1 MIDQTGHQVVRP
13 DADSS
18 PAGRSDAPIRLSMR
32 AKLVLSVLVASL
44 PLAAV
49 AAYLA
54 WNIPARWWVLVGAL
68 LIVCAGCAVTSWAY
82 QPIDRLGDRARRL
95 ASLPPDQRRLFG
107 LLRTDARGVEMV
119 SDSLDRIEHSLQEIQ
134 GLNRVGQMVASDATL
149 PEILKV
155 IVEEAVALL
164 RADAG
169 IIGLWDEE
177 RQLFRDQIACNLPI
191 FFPDRDFGAR
201 DSLASHVAATR
212 RPIFVND
219 YLHYPLR
226 IKELDRLQLRAALGV
241 PLMVG
246 DECHGSLVVHT
257 VDTRRQFTHRDGQL
271 LLTFANQAAAAFEKA
286 RLHKLALDQLE
297 ALTRARAALAQESA
311 ELERALSPMV
321 RLQEEER
328 ARIAADV
335 HDGVVQTMV
344 GSLCEL
350 QAAMAHLAVDPQRV
364 VTKLGRARDLV
375 RDSITEL
382 RRVIY
387 DLRPIALDTAGLVP
401 AIENLRDELEQR
413 AGITI
418 RLSVIG
424 SPGRFSPETEIGVY
438 RIVQEAL
445 NNAVKHAAAH
455 LVQVSIRFGDGEL
468 TVRVSDDGT
477 GFALQEAATPDGDH
491 AGLIGMQERARSL
504 GGKLALSSRPGE
516 GTTITAVIPCSP
528 ALRERPIP
536 PLDQIPAHDQDENT
550 VSLGG
555 EGHPC

>member
-1 MIDQTGHQVVRP
+1 MIDHASHQVVQTEADTPSADRP
-13 DADSS
+13 DVLV
-18 PAGRSDAPIRLSMR
+18 RLSMR
-32 AKLVLSVLVASL
+32 GKLALSVLVASL

-49 AAYLA
+49 AVYFA
-54 WNIPARWWVLVGAL
+54 WSTAARWWMLAGAAL
-68 LIVCAGCAVTSWAY
+68 AIGAGCAVTSWAY
-82 QPIDRLGDRARRL
+82 QPIYRLGERARRL
-95 ASLPPDQRRLFG
+95 AGLPLDDQRLFG

-119 SDSLDRIEHSLQEIQ
+119 SDSLDKIEHSLQEIQ

-149 PEILKV
+149 PEILEA
-155 IVEEAVALL
+155 IIEEAVALL

-169 IIGLWDEE
+169 FIGLWDEE
-177 RQLFRDQIACNLPI
+177 RQLFRDLTACNLPI
-191 FFPDRDFGAR
+191 LFPDRDFGAR
-201 DSLASHVAATR
+201 DSLASQVAVTR
-212 RPIFVND
+212 RAIFVND
-219 YLHYPLR
+219 YMHYPLR

-246 DECHGSLVVHT
+246 DGCQGSLVVHT
-257 VDTRRQFTHRDGQL
+257 VDPKRQFTHRDGQL
-271 LLTFANQAAAAFEKA
+271 LLTFASQAAAAFEKA

-297 ALTRARAALAQESA
+297 ALTRARAALAQESS
-311 ELERALSPMV
+311 ELERALSHMV

-350 QAAMAHLAVDPQRV
+350 QAAMAHLGVDPQRV
-364 VTKLGRARDLV
+364 VTKLGRARDLL

-382 RRVIY
+382 RCVIY
-387 DLRPIALDTAGLVP
+387 DLRPITLDTAGLVP

-418 RLSVIG
+418 RLSVSG
-424 SPGRFSPETEIGVY
+424 LPGRFSPETEIGVY

-468 TVRVSDDGT
+468 TVQVSDDGT
-477 GFALQEAATPDGDH
+477 GFSLQEAATPDGDH
-491 AGLIGMQERARSL
+491 SGLIGMQERARSL

-555 EGHPC
+555 EKPQC